1 MTKLVPLLA
10 IMALFLGLVTVVHA
24 QSAVNICSRTAEVQA
39 AILASVTGSP
49 TCSTITDTQLAAITQ
64 LEVTG
69 YSNVSI
75 VPGDFA
81 GLTGLESLEIVDSP
95 SLTTVPAN
103 AFSEVTGLTT
113 LQLIRNAISSVDA
126 DAFDGLTKLE
136 ILGLRYSRITTLNE
150 DIFDGLTILTQIRL
164 NNNEIATLHEDI
176 FNGLTYLEEIQLQ
189 DNKIATLHEDTF
201 DGLGLRLATLYLENN
216 EITTL
221 HEDIFDGTTSLRNLV
236 LSDNNLT
243 TLHED
248 IFDGLT
254 RLIEIDLDNNEIT
267 TLHEDI
273 FDSVTTLKFLF
284 LSNNKIATLDE
295 DIFDG
300 LASMNW
306 LVLSGNRLTAL
317 DADLFEPF
325 DNSLESLEL
334 SDNLLTTLPDD
345 IFEGLTGLYWL
356 EFNGN
361 SITTLDADLFDPLDS
376 SLGELYFSDNLLTA
390 LPADLFDGLTG
401 LDVLDTSCNGLTA
414 LDLDLFDPFSTS
426 LEKLDIRR
434 NNFSM
439 APTDAALRAKLTNI
453 VNLHTGDD
461 KTCRGDPAVS
471 FGSGTYT
478 AAEGGSVTVTVNLS
492 AAPTSAVTIP
502 ITADN
507 QGGASNSDYSV
518 PTSVTFA
525 TTDTSKTFTFTA
537 NDDLHIDDGESV
549 LLGFGTLPVRVNAGT
564 PSKSTVNIADTYC
577 TTHAI
582 LCATLDFREGTSP
595 GAQRLYLNQIDN
607 DEFTRNGVD
616 YWLADINVTQNSG
629 HAPVD
634 DFNIKWQH
642 GYPERTRFDLRIHSP
657 DRRPNGYEGFFRQKS
672 EWLDWTLHVSTVSGG
687 ETVATELRL
696 SEARLP
702 LGSCCLMFFGRDI
715 DDLRRTWQPG
725 QIYDLRLVEDPRAGR
740 TPEPLKPPMY
750 LRINEEVARL
760 VPDAPWLARYTF
772 LEWLAPQG
780 RDDLPPAVDSYKIQ
794 WKRSSGSWGTPAD
807 VTETITGPRHRRYQ
821 SYDLEGLT
829 PGVEYNIRVI
839 ATDSVGD
846 SGPSNEITYTLPV
859 PAQQS
864 LLNTPAEGEPR
875 IDGTPEAGQTLSA
888 DSTGVTDADGLDDV
902 VFQYQWLADGAVIAG
917 ATGSTYTLTSDDEG
931 RAITVRVAFTDDAGN
946 DESLTSAPTV
956 VTAGLELQSA
966 TVDGAVLTLTYNK
979 VLDNLVSVPSTA
991 FAVNVNG
998 APRSVRGVGFGESN
1012 VLLFLSSAVEAGDT
1026 VTVDYTAPDGA
1037 GGIQDAL
1044 GRKAGSF
1051 TGQVVTNNTAASG
1064 GGRSDPAEAPGTPD
1078 SLEVV
1083 RHESGKLRV
1092 SWEVADSGPA
1102 PTGYTVQ
1109 WKESADSWADQD
1121 DVSEANVKETSHV
1134 ITGLT
1139 DGVEYAVRVM
1149 ARKGDAESTP
1159 SGEVAATPQETEP
1172 PAPSSASVDGAT
1184 LTILFDEP
1192 LDPGETP
1199 AKSAFAVTVRDVGR
1213 GVETVAVSGS
1223 GVTITLAAAVCA
1235 GDAVSVGYTAPADA
1249 SAVRLQDLAGNAA
1262 ASFSEWQ
1269 VTNNTGAAGQLTA
1282 CARDVPAS
1290 HDGSASFTF
1299 ELRFSE
1305 EFSISYRTL
1314 RDHAFTVTGGEV
1326 VRAKRLEKGKNVRW
1340 EITVRPDGNG
1350 AVTITL
1356 PVTTDCEDEGAICTG
1371 DARMLSNRVEL
1382 TVGGPG
1388 G

>member
-69 YSNVSI
+69 YSNASI

-81 GLTGLESLEIVDSP
+81 GLTGLKHLKIFYSP
-95 SLTTVPAN
+95 TLTTVPAN
-103 AFSEVTGLTT
+103 AFSEVTGLTR
-113 LQLIRNAISSVDA
+113 LGLFIDAISSVDA
-126 DAFDGLTKLE
+126 DAFDGLTDLLE
-136 ILGLRYSRITTLNE
+136 LNLNHNEITTLHE
-150 DIFDGLTILTQIRL
+150 DIFDGLTNLEGL
-164 NNNEIATLHEDI
+164 YLDDNEITTLHEDI
-176 FNGLTYLEEIQLQ
+176 FDDLT
-189 DNKIATLHEDTF
+189 
-201 DGLGLRLATLYLENN
+201 RLDELSLPNN

-221 HEDIFDGTTSLRNLV
+221 HEDIFDDLNL
-236 LSDNNLT
+236 LANLY
-243 TLHED
+243 
-248 IFDGLT
+248 
-254 RLIEIDLDNNEIT
+254 LDDNEIT
-267 TLHEDI
+267 TLHE
-273 FDSVTTLKFLF
+273 
-284 LSNNKIATLDE
+284 E
-295 DIFDG
+295 IFDG
-300 LASMNW
+300 LTNLTFLILNDNRLTTLHEEIFDGLIQLQVIKLNDNRLTTLHEEIFDGLTDVEVLNLSNNEIATVDDDIFDDLTELTW
-306 LVLSGNRLTAL
+306 LSLNGNRLTAL
-317 DADLFEPF
+317 DADLFDPF
-325 DNSLESLEL
+325 DDDLDSLEF

-345 IFEGLTGLYWL
+345 LFEGLTGLWWL

-361 SITTLDADLFDPLDS
+361 SITALDADLFEPLDS

-390 LPADLFDGLTG
+390 LPAGLFDGLTG

-426 LEKLDIRR
+426 LTDLDIRR
-434 NNFSM
+434 NNFTN

-453 VNLHTGDD
+453 ANLYTGDE

-471 FGSGTYT
+471 FGSDTYT
-478 AAEGGSVTVTVNLS
+478 AAEGGSATVTVTLS

-518 PTSVTFA
+518 PTSVTF
-525 TTDTSKTFTFTA
+525 TTSDTSKTFTFTA
-537 NDDLHIDDGESV
+537 NDDADNDRGESV
-549 LLGFGTLPVRVNAGT
+549 LLGFGTLPVRVNEGT

-595 GAQRLYLNQIDN
+595 GAQRLYLNRIDN
-607 DEFTRNGVD
+607 DVFTRNGVD

-687 ETVATELRL
+687 ETITTELRL

-725 QIYDLRLVEDPRAGR
+725 QSYELTLVEDPRSNR
-740 TPEPLKPPMY
+740 TPQPLNPPMY

-839 ATDSVGD
+839 ATDSAGD

-864 LLNTPAEGEPR
+864 LSNTPAEGEPR
-875 IDGTPEAGQTLSA
+875 IAGTPEVGQTLSA

-931 RAITVRVAFTDDAGN
+931 RAITVRVDFTDDAGN

-966 TVDGAVLTLTYNK
+966 TVVGATLTLAYNV
-979 VLDNLVSVPSTA
+979 VLDNLVSVPETA

-1051 TGQVVTNNTAASG
+1051 TGQVVTNDTASGPEDTAKGLEDTAAASLNT
-1064 GGRSDPAEAPGTPD
+1064 PA
-1078 SLEVV
+1078 
-1083 RHESGKLRV
+1083 
-1092 SWEVADSGPA
+1092 
-1102 PTGYTVQ
+1102 TGLP
-1109 WKESADSWADQD
+1109 
-1121 DVSEANVKETSHV
+1121 N
-1134 ITGLT
+1134 ITGAVQVGETLT
-1139 DGVEYAVRVM
+1139 ADITGIADADGLDNAAFAYQWLA
-1149 ARKGDAESTP
+1149 ADAEI
-1159 SGEVAATPQETEP
+1159 
-1172 PAPSSASVDGAT
+1172 DGAT
-1184 LTILFDEP
+1184 ASSYTLVAADAGRAIRVRVSFTDDGDNEESLT
-1192 LDPGETP
+1192 
-1199 AKSAFAVTVRDVGR
+1199 SAATGAV
-1213 GVETVAVSGS
+1213 
-1223 GVTITLAAAVCA
+1223 AAV
-1235 GDAVSVGYTAPADA
+1235 V
-1249 SAVRLQDLAGNAA
+1249 VRPP
-1262 ASFSEWQ
+1262 
-1269 VTNNTGAAGQLTA
+1269 LTA
-1282 CARDVPAS
+1282 STNDVPSS
-1290 HDGSASFTF
+1290 HDGSATVTF

-1305 EFSISYRTL
+1305 EFPLSYVTL
-1314 RDHAFTVTGGEV
+1314 RDHTFTVTGGEV
-1326 VRAKRLEKGKNVRW
+1326 IRARRLERPGNIRW
-1340 EITVRPDGNG
+1340 EITVRPSSGA
-1350 AVTITL
+1350 AVTIVL
-1356 PVTTDCEDEGAICTG
+1356 PVTEDCEADGAICTADG
-1371 DARMLSNRVEL
+1371 RKLSNRVEV
-1382 TVGGPG
+1382 TVNGLGG
-1388 G
+1388 

>member
-1 MTKLVPLLA
+1 M
-10 IMALFLGLVTVVHA
+10 
-24 QSAVNICSRTAEVQA
+24 
-39 AILASVTGSP
+39 
-49 TCSTITDTQLAAITQ
+49 
-64 LEVTG
+64 
-69 YSNVSI
+69 
-75 VPGDFA
+75 
-81 GLTGLESLEIVDSP
+81 
-95 SLTTVPAN
+95 PAN
-103 AFSEVTGLTT
+103 AFSEVTGLTK
-113 LQLIRNAISSVDA
+113 LYLNRNAISSVDA
-126 DAFDGLTKLE
+126 DAFDGLTDLDE
-136 ILGLRYSRITTLNE
+136 LFLDNNEITTLPV
-150 DIFDGLTILTQIRL
+150 DVFDGLTNLDELRLVDNSLTTLPQDIFNDL
-164 NNNEIATLHEDI
+164 TYLSNLYLSNNEITTLPEGIFDPLIGLDFLLLSGNSLATLHEDI
-176 FNGLTYLEEIQLQ
+176 FDNHPLLSQL
-189 DNKIATLHEDTF
+189 F
-201 DGLGLRLATLYLENN
+201 
-216 EITTL
+216 
-221 HEDIFDGTTSLRNLV
+221 
-236 LSDNNLT
+236 
-243 TLHED
+243 
-248 IFDGLT
+248 
-254 RLIEIDLDNNEIT
+254 LDNNEIT

-273 FDSVTTLKFLF
+273 FDGLTNLQILN

-300 LASMNW
+300 LTDLAW
-306 LVLSGNRLTAL
+306 LLLNGNNLTAL
-317 DADLFEPF
+317 H
-325 DNSLESLEL
+325 
-334 SDNLLTTLPDD
+334 
-345 IFEGLTGLYWL
+345 
-356 EFNGN
+356 
-361 SITTLDADLFDPLDS
+361 ADLFDPLDND
-376 SLGELYFSDNLLTA
+376 LDYLEFSDNLLTI
-390 LPADLFDGLTG
+390 LPDDLFDGLTG
-401 LDVLDTSCNGLTA
+401 LDGLDTSCNSLTA
-414 LDLDLFDPFSTS
+414 LDLDLFDPFSSS
-426 LEKLDIRR
+426 LEELDIRR
-434 NNFSM
+434 NNFTN
-439 APTDAALRAKLTNI
+439 APTDTALRAKLTNI
-453 VNLHTGDD
+453 ANLYIGDD
-461 KTCRGDPAVS
+461 KTCRVDPAVS
-471 FGSGTYT
+471 FGSDTYT
-478 AAEGGSVTVTVNLS
+478 AAEGGSVTVTVTLS
-492 AAPTSAVTIP
+492 AAPASAVTIP
-502 ITADN
+502 ITAAN

-537 NDDLHIDDGESV
+537 NDDADNDRGESV
-549 LLGFGTLPVRVNAGT
+549 LLGFGTLPVRVNEGT
-564 PSKSTVNIADTYC
+564 PSTSTVNITDNC
-577 TTHAI
+577 TNHSI
-582 LCATLDFREGTSP
+582 WCASLDFREGTSP
-595 GAQRLYLNQIDN
+595 GAQRLYLNRIDN

-642 GYPERTRFDLRIHSP
+642 SYPERTRFDLRIHSP

-687 ETVATELRL
+687 ETITTELRL

-725 QIYDLRLVEDPRAGR
+725 QSYELTLVEDPRSNR
-740 TPEPLKPPMY
+740 TPQPLNPPMY

-760 VPDAPWLARYTF
+760 VPDAPWLAGYTF

-780 RDDLPPAVDSYKIQ
+780 RDDLPPPVDSYKIQ

-846 SGPSNEITYTLPV
+846 SEPSNEITYTLPV

-864 LLNTPAEGEPR
+864 LSNTPAEGEPR
-875 IDGTPEAGQTLSA
+875 IAGTPEMGQTLSA
-888 DSTGVTDADGLDDV
+888 DTTGITDVDGLDDD

-931 RAITVRVAFTDDAGN
+931 KAITVRVDFTDDAGN
-946 DESLTSAPTV
+946 DESLTSAPV
-956 VTAGLELQSA
+956 VVAAGLELESA
-966 TVDGAVLTLTYNK
+966 TVVGATLTLAYNV
-979 VLDNLVSVPSTA
+979 VLDNLVSVPETA

-998 APRSVRGVGFGESN
+998 ESSTPMGVAVGQSN
-1012 VLLFLSSAVEAGDT
+1012 VLLMLSQAVAAGDT

-1037 GGIQDAL
+1037 NGIQDTL
-1044 GRKAGSF
+1044 GRKADSF
-1051 TGQVVTNNTAASG
+1051 TGQVVTNDTAASG
-1064 GGRSDPAEAPGTPD
+1064 GGRSDPAEAPGAPD

-1083 RHESGKLRV
+1083 RHESGKLRA
-1092 SWEVADSGPA
+1092 SWEAPDSGPA

-1109 WKESADSWADQD
+1109 WKESGDDWTDQD

-1149 ARKGDAESTP
+1149 ARKGDAESAP

-1184 LTILFDEP
+1184 LTITFDEP

-1199 AKSAFAVTVRDVGR
+1199 AKSAFAVTARDVGW

-1235 GDAVSVGYTAPADA
+1235 GDAVSVGYTAPGGA
-1249 SAVRLQDLAGNAA
+1249 SSARLQDLAGNAA

-1326 VRAKRLEKGKNVRW
+1326 VRAKRLERGKNVRW